1 MTHLILKSKNKEFIY
16 YSFWERNRYMV

>member
-1 MTHLILKSKNKEFIY
+1 MTHLILKSKNKELIY